1 MLQTR
6 TLSLEQRQMLKSF
19 IPAFKIANRGS
30 LVELETFWDDVES
43 QFFTIWP
50 ERTVHYPEVPLTQ
63 ELSGLRQAL
72 VNRVII
78 LRRHVCFLTFA
89 TEVF

>member
-1 MLQTR
+1 
-6 TLSLEQRQMLKSF
+6 MLKSS
-19 IPAFKIANRGS
+19 IPAFKIANHRS
-30 LVELETFWDDVES
+30 LVEFEMFWDGVES

-50 ERTVHYPEVPLTQ
+50 ERTVHYPEVLLTQ

-78 LRRHVCFLTFA
+78 LRCHICFLTFA
-89 TEVF
+89 TEAF